1 MLIKG
6 RLRIIYKRGKYAVVY
21 DINRGRWYVVDSTIR
36 CPKGRLWSIGEFPT
50 DAEATRYCMWMWQ
63 EACNLTSCKEAAYK
77 AGEENDEYN
86 N

>member
-6 RLRIIYKRGKYAVVY
+6 RLKIIYKRGKYAVVY
-21 DINRGRWYVVDSTIR
+21 DVNRGRWYVVDTSIR

-50 DAEATRYCMWMWQ
+50 DAEATRYCMWLWQ
-63 EACNLTSCKEAAYK
+63 EACNLTRCKEAAYK